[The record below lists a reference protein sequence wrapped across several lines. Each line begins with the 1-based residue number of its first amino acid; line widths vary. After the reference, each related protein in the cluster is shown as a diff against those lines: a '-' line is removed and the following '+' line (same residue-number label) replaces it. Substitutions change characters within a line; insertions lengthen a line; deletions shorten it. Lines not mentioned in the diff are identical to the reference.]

1 MKRFDSKNNVN
12 SSSPDIRDDNSL
24 KILKLALEEL
34 KEKYNVSSDEIL
46 SLIEKKPVSK
56 EILIPV
62 AILGTKGLSALEV
75 ICKYLKEE
83 LEFNY
88 AKIALLLNRNNRTIW
103 TTYNNAVK
111 KKKEKIPVKESRF
124 FVPVSVFKDRKFS
137 VLEVIVS
144 YLKDNFNLRYSE
156 IAVLLA
162 RDERNIWTVYN
173 RSKKKK

>member
-1 MKRFDSKNNVN
+1 M
-12 SSSPDIRDDNSL
+12 
-24 KILKLALEEL
+24 
-34 KEKYNVSSDEIL
+34 
-46 SLIEKKPVSK
+46 
-56 EILIPV
+56 
-62 AILGTKGLSALEV
+62 
-75 ICKYLKEE
+75 
-83 LEFNY
+83 
-88 AKIALLLNRNNRTIW
+88 LNRNNRTIW

>member
-75 ICKYLKEE
+75 ICKYLKE
-83 LEFNY
+83 
-88 AKIALLLNRNNRTIW
+88 
-103 TTYNNAVK
+103 
-111 KKKEKIPVKESRF
+111 
-124 FVPVSVFKDRKFS
+124 
-137 VLEVIVS
+137 
-144 YLKDNFNLRYSE
+144 
-156 IAVLLA
+156 
-162 RDERNIWTVYN
+162 
-173 RSKKKK
+173 

>member
-56 EILIPV
+56 EILITV
-62 AILGTKGLSALEV
+62 DKVWTKGLSALEV
-75 ICKYLKEE
+75 IWKYMKEE
-83 LEFNY
+83 VEFNY

>member
-1 MKRFDSKNNVN
+1 MKRFDRKNNVN

-46 SLIEKKPVSK
+46 SLIEKKPVSQD
-56 EILIPV
+56 ILITV
-62 AILGTKGLSALEV
+62 SILGTKGLSALEV

-111 KKKEKIPVKESRF
+111 KKKEKLPVKESIF

-156 IAVLLA
+156 IAVLLR